1 MKYPWANEEEISG
14 KAQEKSRN
22 RSWRKQTWAGR
33 KKTQEKAHASINI
46 YKKIGRKN
54 EINMQ

>member
-1 MKYPWANEEEISG
+1 MWAGREEITG
-14 KAQEKSRN
+14 KAQAKNRN